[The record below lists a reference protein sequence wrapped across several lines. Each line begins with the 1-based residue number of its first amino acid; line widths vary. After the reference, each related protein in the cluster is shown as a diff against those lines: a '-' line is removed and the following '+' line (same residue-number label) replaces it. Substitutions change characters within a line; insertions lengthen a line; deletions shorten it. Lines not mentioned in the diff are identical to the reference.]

1 MTPHERPPGRSD
13 SNGVSKFARRR
24 GASDPD
30 GTIYLYGEHA
40 LPHAEPSENARPIKA
55 HGGSMPDLIHCA
67 SWSIDR
73 HRVTLLHQQLG
84 LKVRSRGSAA
94 LFEFWSLLES
104 NELKIFASLSMF
116 LEEYRI
122 GEYQSPLLLCA
133 QTLVSR
139 PDLLESKEAEPDDDE
154 YWRGTSSPF
163 LGRALGC
170 VDGLPGTFG
179 DEQTGTC
186 GARPQRSQQHGEPI
200 FSPRSRTHRSPPKCL
215 P

>member
-1 MTPHERPPGRSD
+1 STAPAGLST
-13 SNGVSKFARRR
+13 GIAF
-24 GASDPD
+24 
-30 GTIYLYGEHA
+30 
-40 LPHAEPSENARPIKA
+40 
-55 HGGSMPDLIHCA
+55 
-67 SWSIDR
+67 
-73 HRVTLLHQQLG
+73 TLLHQQLG
-84 LKVRSRGSAA
+84 LKVQSRGSAA

-133 QTLVSR
+133 QMLVSR

-186 GARPQRSQQHGEPI
+186 GARPQKISAARRANIFAAIENSSEP
-200 FSPRSRTHRSPPKCL
+200 TQML
-215 P
+215 A